1 MKYNELKHI
10 PDSSRVWIFA
20 SPQEVNEG
28 IRNEILNYIDV
39 FLGRWKAHGK
49 ELKSYK
55 LFLDGHFLIIA
66 VDESFEKATGCSID
80 SLNHFISE
88 IEKKYQLSLTDRSR
102 VYFRSK
108 DGISS
113 TAFLKIKEL
122 VHSAV
127 IEEGTLIYNNSIAK
141 GDELK
146 NKWLLRAEESWLNKY
161 FQKTP
166 LK

>member
-1 MKYNELKHI
+1 MKNDELKHI

-20 SPQEVNEG
+20 SPQEINEG
-28 IRNEILNYIDV
+28 IRDEILDYIDV
-39 FLGRWKAHGK
+39 FLGRWKAHGI
-49 ELKSYK
+49 ELKSHK
-55 LFLDGHFLIIA
+55 LFVDGHFLIIA

-80 SLNHFISE
+80 SLNHFIFE
-88 IEKKYQLSLTDRSR
+88 IEKKYKLDLTDRSK
-102 VYFRSK
+102 VYYRSK

-113 TAFLKIKEL
+113 MAFLKIKEL
-122 VHSAV
+122 IHSAE
-127 IEEGTLIYNNSIAK
+127 IDEDTLIYNNSIAK

-146 NKWLLRAEESWLNKY
+146 NKWLLRAEESWLTKY